1 MAGRKR
7 RAQESLESLS
17 REALSTSEQAKS
29 SIKKKKSEPLDAK
42 KFGGM
47 TEDEVCKLQLPD
59 HVEPGL
65 DVIFVRECALMLNYG
80 KLLQNV

>member
-17 REALSTSEQAKS
+17 REALSASEEAKS
-29 SIKKKKSEPLDAK
+29 AAKKKKSDDFDPH

-47 TEDEVCKLQLPD
+47 TEEEVRKLQLPD
-59 HVEPGL
+59 HVAPGL
-65 DVIFVRECALMLNYG
+65 DIVFVS
-80 KLLQNV
+80 